1 MPHIYKLP
9 DSVKSWIGEGRRCLW
24 IKGFDPTRPDKG
36 LAFLPSSIPGSER
49 RKEAAGRVRE
59 FLESG
64 CPSPHADDLIQSS
77 QTTLV

>member
-1 MPHIYKLP
+1 MPV
-9 DSVKSWIGEGRRCLW
+9 DQ
-24 IKGFDPTRPDKG
+24 GFRPDPTKD

-77 QTTLV
+77 QNNSRLMQKTIYIYI